1 MSKTGYIHSIDTFG
15 SVDGPGV
22 RFVIFMQ
29 GCMMR
34 CRYCHNPDTW
44 KLPEGINPSGNISG
58 VCQTSNVI
66 SSEKPPAQ
74 ISSKD
79 IDFKTYS
86 PEALL
91 RQALR
96 YKSYWRGGG
105 GITVSGG
112 EPLLQAD
119 FLCELFKLAKAQNVH
134 TTLDTAGQPFTAA
147 EPVFTTY
154 KSLLENT
161 DLVLLDL
168 KHIDPEKHK
177 LLTGHSNESILNF
190 ARFLNEIHKPMWIRH
205 VLVPGVTDEEA
216 NLSGIR
222 AFLDTLSNIEK
233 VEILP
238 YHTLGI
244 YKWENLGIPYSL
256 SEVRLP
262 DDDDI
267 KRAEKYLI
275 RP

>member
-1 MSKTGYIHSIDTFG
+1 MNKTGYIHSIDTFG

-44 KLPEGINPSGNISG
+44 KLPEGINPPGNISN
-58 VCQTSNVI
+58 VCQSSN
-66 SSEKPPAQ
+66 EFPD
-74 ISSKD
+74 KD
-79 IDFKTYS
+79 DFGANGLKNIDFKVYS
-86 PEALL
+86 PETLL

-96 YKSYWRGGG
+96 YKSYWKGGG

-119 FLCELFKLAKAQNVH
+119 FLCELFRLAKAQNVH
-134 TTLDTAGQPFTAA
+134 TTLDTAGQPFTT
-147 EPVFTTY
+147 EGPFFSTLKT
-154 KSLLENT
+154 LIENT
-161 DLVLLDL
+161 DLVILDI
-168 KHIDPEKHK
+168 KCIDPERHRT
-177 LLTGHSNESILNF
+177 LTGHSNESILNF
-190 ARFLNEIHKPMWIRH
+190 ARFLNEIHKPMWVRH
-205 VLVPGVTDEEA
+205 VLVPGVTDDEE
-216 NLSGIR
+216 NLRGIR
-222 AFLDTLSNIEK
+222 KFLDTLSNVEK

-256 SEVRLP
+256 SDVRLP
-262 DDDDI
+262 DDNDI
-267 KRAEKYLI
+267 KRAESFLI

>member
-1 MSKTGYIHSIDTFG
+1 MNKTGYIHSIDTFG

-44 KLPEGINPSGNISG
+44 KLPEGINPPGNISN
-58 VCQTSNVI
+58 VCQSSN
-66 SSEKPPAQ
+66 EFPD
-74 ISSKD
+74 KD
-79 IDFKTYS
+79 DFGANGLKNIDFKVYS
-86 PEALL
+86 PETLL

-96 YKSYWRGGG
+96 YKSYWKGGG

-119 FLCELFKLAKAQNVH
+119 FLCELFRLAKAQNVH
-134 TTLDTAGQPFTAA
+134 TTLDTAGQPFTT
-147 EPVFTTY
+147 EGPFFSTLKT
-154 KSLLENT
+154 LIENT
-161 DLVLLDL
+161 DLVILDI
-168 KHIDPEKHK
+168 KCIDPERHRA
-177 LLTGHSNESILNF
+177 LTGHSNESILNF
-190 ARFLNEIHKPMWIRH
+190 AKFLNEIHKPMWVRH
-205 VLVPGVTDEEA
+205 VLVPGVTDDEE
-216 NLSGIR
+216 NLRGIR
-222 AFLDTLSNIEK
+222 KFLDTLSNVEK

-256 SEVRLP
+256 SDVRLP
-262 DDDDI
+262 DDNDI
-267 KRAEKYLI
+267 KRAESFLI

>member
-1 MSKTGYIHSIDTFG
+1 MNKTGYIHSIDTFG

-44 KLPEGINPSGNISG
+44 KLPEGINPSGNISN
-58 VCQTSNVI
+58 VCQSSN
-66 SSEKPPAQ
+66 EFPDKDDFGAGKPQ
-74 ISSKD
+74 N
-79 IDFKTYS
+79 IDFKVYS
-86 PEALL
+86 PETLL

-96 YKSYWRGGG
+96 YKSYWKGGG

-119 FLCELFKLAKAQNVH
+119 FLCELFRLAKAQNVH
-134 TTLDTAGQPFTAA
+134 TTLDTAGQPFTIAG
-147 EPVFTTY
+147 PFFSTL
-154 KSLLENT
+154 KSLIENT
-161 DLVLLDL
+161 DLVILDI
-168 KHIDPEKHK
+168 KCIDPERHRA
-177 LLTGHSNESILNF
+177 LTGHSNESILNF
-190 ARFLNEIHKPMWIRH
+190 AKFLNEIHKPMWVRH
-205 VLVPGVTDEEA
+205 VLVPGVTDDEE
-216 NLSGIR
+216 NLRGIR
-222 AFLDTLSNIEK
+222 KFLDTLSNVEK

-256 SEVRLP
+256 SDVRLP
-262 DDDDI
+262 DDNDI
-267 KRAEKYLI
+267 KRAESFLI

>member
-44 KLPEGINPSGNISG
+44 KLPEEISSSGNALN
-58 VCQTSNVI
+58 VCQTSKICSGN
-66 SSEKPPAQ
+66 SGN
-74 ISSKD
+74 
-79 IDFKTYS
+79 IDFETYS

-91 RQALR
+91 TKALR
-96 YKSYWRGGG
+96 YRSYWKGGG

-119 FLCELFKLAKAQNVH
+119 FLCELFKLAKAKNVH
-134 TTLDTAGQPFTAA
+134 TTLDTAGQPFTTD
-147 EPVFTTY
+147 EPYFSTL
-154 KSLLENT
+154 KQLLQNT
-161 DLVLLDL
+161 DLVILDL

-190 ARFLNEIHKPMWIRH
+190 ARYLDEIHKPMWIRH
-205 VLVPGVTDEEA
+205 VLVPNVTDSEE
-216 NLSGIR
+216 NLKGIR
-222 AFLDTLSNIEK
+222 AFLDTLSNVQK

-256 SEVRLP
+256 SDIRLP
-262 DDDDI
+262 NDNDI
-267 KRAEKYLI
+267 KRAEEILI

>member
-1 MSKTGYIHSIDTFG
+1 MNKTGYIHSIDTFG

-34 CRYCHNPDTW
+34 CKYCHNPDTW
-44 KLPEGINPSGNISG
+44 KLPEGINPPGNISN
-58 VCQTSNVI
+58 VCQSSN
-66 SSEKPPAQ
+66 EFPD
-74 ISSKD
+74 KD
-79 IDFKTYS
+79 DFGANGLKNIDFKVYS
-86 PEALL
+86 PETLL

-96 YKSYWRGGG
+96 YKSYWKGGG

-119 FLCELFKLAKAQNVH
+119 FLCELFRLAKAQNVH
-134 TTLDTAGQPFTAA
+134 TTLDTAGQPFTT
-147 EPVFTTY
+147 EGPFFSTLKT
-154 KSLLENT
+154 LIENT
-161 DLVLLDL
+161 DLVILDI
-168 KHIDPEKHK
+168 KCIDPERHRA
-177 LLTGHSNESILNF
+177 LTGHSNESILNF
-190 ARFLNEIHKPMWIRH
+190 AKFLNEIHKPMWVRH
-205 VLVPGVTDEEA
+205 VLVPGVTDDEE
-216 NLSGIR
+216 NLRGIR
-222 AFLDTLSNIEK
+222 KFLDTLSNVEK

-256 SEVRLP
+256 SDVRLP
-262 DDDDI
+262 DDNDI
-267 KRAEKYLI
+267 KRAESFLI